1 MLTGDEDDG
10 DEREKERLMDS
21 ILQKPVSVI
30 SSQTFSAIGSPVLL

>member
-21 ILQKPVSVI
+21 ILQKPVSMF